1 MGERLT
7 WQRGREEAPKSSIPS
22 KFESGDKVEKIGFLY
37 DQQQTDRESYLTGKK
52 VDKAFD
58 DYLDREKRNFENSLN
73 PHKESE
79 KDREIDVSYKAK
91 EDPLNFLKEKEH
103 EKFKQL
109 QANPQKMARLQ
120 KLMKA
125 YLGNQNDSDS
135 SEDEKTVS
143 KKSKKSSRRRSRSR
157 SRDRRRNEKRSR
169 SRERKRSRDRKRS
182 SSRDR
187 SKKSRPR
194 STSRSKSPAP
204 KETKYKGYGLIKK
217 GNDSEEKLS
226 TSSEK
231 YESKF
236 KSQYKPHAYQRKLQ
250 QGFSNKL
257 SAEEKQRKI
266 DEMMGNASK
275 NDVERASR
283 VKKGR
288 QIEDKE
294 EKDFEAN
301 RNDHSYYRDLK
312 MKATEKSLEER
323 VRARR
328 DRNQK
333 TSAALDKNWTKR

>member
-22 KFESGDKVEKIGFLY
+22 KFENGEKAEKIGFLY
-37 DQQQTDRESYLTGKK
+37 NQQETDREQYLTGKK

-73 PHKESE
+73 PYKEGG
-79 KDREIDVSYKAK
+79 KDREIDVDYKSK
-91 EDPLNFLKEKEH
+91 EDPLSYLKEKEQ

-125 YLGNQNDSDS
+125 YLGNQEEESSSSS
-135 SEDEKTVS
+135 SEDERKADAPE
-143 KKSKKSSRRRSRSR
+143 KSSS
-157 SRDRRRNEKRSR
+157 E
-169 SRERKRSRDRKRS
+169 
-182 SSRDR
+182 
-187 SKKSRPR
+187 
-194 STSRSKSPAP
+194 ST
-204 KETKYKGYGLIKK
+204 
-217 GNDSEEKLS
+217 
-226 TSSEK
+226 EK

-236 KSQYKPHAYQRKLQ
+236 KNQYKPHSYQRKLK
-250 QGFSNKL
+250 QGFSNKMT
-257 SAEEKQRKI
+257 AEEKQRKI

-275 NDVERASR
+275 NDADRAER
-283 VKKGR
+283 VKKTR
-288 QIEDKE
+288 AVEEKE
-294 EKDFEAN
+294 EKEFEAN

-328 DRNQK
+328 DRNQR

>member
-7 WQRGREEAPKSSIPS
+7 WQRGREEAPKSSILS

-79 KDREIDVSYKAK
+79 KNREIDVSYKAK

-125 YLGNQNDSDS
+125 YLGNQDDSDS
-135 SEDEKTVS
+135 SEDEKRVS
-143 KKSKKSSRRRSRSR
+143 KKSKKPSRRRSRSR
-157 SRDRRRNEKRSR
+157 SRERKRRSR

-182 SSRDR
+182 TRER
-187 SKKSRPR
+187 SEKSQPR
-194 STSRSKSPAP
+194 SRSRSRSPLT
-204 KETKYKGYGLIKK
+204 KEKKYKGYGLIKK
-217 GNDSEEKLS
+217 GSDSEKLPA
-226 TSSEK
+226 SSEK

-236 KSQYKPHAYQRKLQ
+236 KNQYKPHAYQRKLK

-257 SAEEKQRKI
+257 TAEEKQRKI
-266 DEMMGNASK
+266 DEMMGNAAK

-288 QIEDKE
+288 EVEEKE